1 MVNLQSRRSILL
13 NEEAQ
18 AAFNKLEQKLDELK
32 NKQESQPE
40 TQKEEKQK
48 DEHSSHSS
56 HKFHGCCG
64 GENPN
69 FDENQVQCD
78 DCLEKIGS
86 ESEIKEGKINN
97 CWNCGN
103 KIDA

>member
-1 MVNLQSRRSILL
+1 MQSQRSILL
-13 NEEAQ
+13 NEEA
-18 AAFNKLEQKLDELK
+18 ASAFKKLEAKLDELK
-32 NKQESQPE
+32 EHQNHEHASPQPE
-40 TQKEEKQK
+40 EPQK
-48 DEHSSHSS
+48 DDHQSPSS

-97 CWNCGN
+97 CWNCGT